1 MDWALDA
8 SLMEESAVKT
18 TPKQNSAL
26 ADLIFNFVIPI
37 LVLKKLDRLVD
48 LDSSVVLCIA
58 LAFPLGFGLR
68 DFISLRKVNIFS
80 VLGFINVL
88 LIGVI
93 GLLELPPRWVAV
105 KEAAIPGVL
114 GLVVVISMWTP
125 YPLVKTL
132 LYNPR
137 ILKIDLIDQK
147 LGEKG
152 AKEKFEA
159 TLKHATWYLGG
170 SFFLSAILN
179 YTLAKVLVKTSPAV
193 DRVAFNDEI
202 GSMWAWSF
210 VVIVVPSMIV
220 MMFALWTIFRGIKT
234 HAGLTMEEVMVG
246 MEETKEA
253 PSGN

>member
-1 MDWALDA
+1 
-8 SLMEESAVKT
+8 MEESAAKNA
-18 TPKQNSAL
+18 PKANSAL
-26 ADLIFNFVIPI
+26 ADLIFNFLIPI
-37 LVLKKLDRLVD
+37 LVLKRLDRVID

-68 DFISLRKVNIFS
+68 DFIRLRKVNIFS

-93 GLLELPPRWVAV
+93 GLLKLPPQWVAV

-152 AKEKFEA
+152 SKDKFET

-170 SFFLSAILN
+170 SFFLSSVLN
-179 YTLAKVLVKTSPAV
+179 YTLAKILVTTSPAV
-193 DRVAFNDEI
+193 DLEAFNQEI
-202 GSMWAWSF
+202 ASMWTWSY
-210 VVIVVPSMIV
+210 VVILVPSMIV

-246 MEETKEA
+246 MEESKEA